1 MFKTVNNLKIKN
13 IFHISKIS
21 KKVKSIKLSSSKYDY
36 CKVQICLSNSRESQS
51 ILPKKLT

>member
-51 ILPKKLT
+51 ILPKRLT